1 LKELT
6 LAMVKPDSLA
16 AGKAGRIIAHLEERG
31 FRILCLKMLRLSR
44 EKAGEF
50 YGEHLGKPFYDDL
63 VGFITSG
70 PVIAL
75 AVERE
80 DAVAYLREVIGATD
94 PAQAEA
100 GTVRALYA
108 ESKQRN
114 AIHASD
120 SPASAE
126 RELRFFFS
134 RSDLII

>member
-1 LKELT
+1 MKELT